1 MSKKAIPNSTNSL
14 FDGGLLGLIGI
25 NLLFGLICLITLS
38 FGLPWAIVVK
48 YKWHISHTKYNHRS
62 LIFDG
67 NGSQLIGSYLLWMLL
82 TIITLGIYGLF
93 IPIKIRQWKIKHTHF
108 ADGEGVGESIFKG
121 GVLGLLGTNILCT
134 LLIIFTLGIGLP
146 GAIAIKQRWETKH
159 IVIDGYGLDF
169 IGKGMSLLGNYIKW
183 ILLALITIGIYALW
197 IPLKFENWIV
207 SNTLINGTHIIEKPA
222 GKTTSNEVE
231 KKPNE
236 AFENSTK
243 IEVEQEKT
251 IVEKKQDDLPNSP
264 RKAKKNRYG
273 IWNIVFNVLSILVG
287 ANSFAFAI
295 YLIINFSTIIGIS
308 DPLVL
313 LTFMYI
319 YVLFFA
325 FALYS
330 VSLVIFCCLAFKYPS
345 MKSSKFRGYI
355 VYMYVIDA
363 INVIFI
369 PGLGLALAIIFGITF
384 GQLFSKNVDDKIQ
397 KFNKVRKLV
406 IALRVCSIVTFAI
419 SVVAAIVIVALYG
432 FIFNIFT
439 FLPVLLFVNLL
450 ISEKIAHLILK
461 GIPLFWS
468 REKVATDHAQPTD
481 DIDPTMSTSDA
492 LIIEEEI
499 KTGMRLS

>member
-1 MSKKAIPNSTNSL
+1 MSNKVFPNNTNSR
-14 FDGGLLGLIGI
+14 FDGGLLGMIGI

-48 YKWHISHTKYNHRS
+48 HKWYLSHTKYNDRS
-62 LIFDG
+62 LTFDG

-82 TIITLGIYGLF
+82 AIITLGIYGFF

-108 ADGEGVGESIFKG
+108 ADGEVAGESIFTG

-134 LLIIFTLGIGLP
+134 LLIVFTLGIGLP
-146 GAIAIKQRWETKH
+146 GAIAIKQRWESKH
-159 IVIDGYGLDF
+159 IVIDGYGLEF
-169 IGKGMSLLGNYIKW
+169 LGKGMSLLGNYIKW
-183 ILLALITIGIYALW
+183 ILLTLVTIGIYALW
-197 IPLKFENWIV
+197 IPLKFENWKV
-207 SNTLINGTHIIEKPA
+207 SNTIISGVLLEKPA
-222 GKTTSNEVE
+222 DKAISEEIEE
-231 KKPNE
+231 KLDE
-236 AFENSTK
+236 ASGSSST
-243 IEVEQEKT
+243 INAEQETT
-251 IVEKKQDDLPNSP
+251 IIDQKQDDLPNSP

-355 VYMYVIDA
+355 VYMYAIDA

-384 GQLFSKNVDDKIQ
+384 GQLFSKNVDGKIQ

-406 IALRVCSIVTFAI
+406 IALRVCSIVLFAMSI
-419 SVVAAIVIVALYG
+419 IAAIVIVALYG
-432 FIFNIFT
+432 FILNIFT

-450 ISEKIAHLILK
+450 ISEKIAHMILR

-468 REKVATDHAQPTD
+468 REKVVDGHFQSTD
-481 DIDPTMSTSDA
+481 DISPTMSTSDA

-499 KTGMRLS
+499 KSGTRLN